1 MLRVMSAESNSESNI
16 RLFNKW
22 SFDEVEIADLG
33 LQRYIS
39 LRPVIIPHSGGRFQD
54 QRFKKSEMNIVERF
68 VNKLMRKGR
77 NAGKKQRIINI
88 VKTAFEIIHLRT
100 NKNPIQV
107 LVDAIIYSAPREETT
122 RITWGGVAQHSS
134 VDIAPQRRVDLALRY
149 LAEAIKQKSFN
160 NIKSVD
166 EIVAEELILASN
178 NDLNSAAVKKKA
190 EVERIALSAR

>member
-1 MLRVMSAESNSESNI
+1 MYKR
-16 RLFNKW
+16 
-22 SFDEVEIADLG
+22 
-33 LQRYIS
+33 Q
-39 LRPVIIPHSGGRFQD
+39 
-54 QRFKKSEMNIVERF
+54 
-68 VNKLMRKGR
+68 
-77 NAGKKQRIINI
+77 
-88 VKTAFEIIHLRT
+88 
-100 NKNPIQV
+100 
-107 LVDAIIYSAPREETT
+107 IIYSAPREETT